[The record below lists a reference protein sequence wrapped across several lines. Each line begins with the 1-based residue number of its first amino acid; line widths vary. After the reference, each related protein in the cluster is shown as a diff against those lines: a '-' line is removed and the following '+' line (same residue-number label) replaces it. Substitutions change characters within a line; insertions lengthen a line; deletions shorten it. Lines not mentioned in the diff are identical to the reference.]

1 MPNIV
6 VSHLTKKYPKAVKE
20 TLSDSNFTI
29 ANGEFWAIIGPS
41 GCGKS
46 TFLRMLAGL
55 EPISGG
61 TISVDN
67 KVINKLPPQQRK
79 MAMVFQDYAL
89 YPHMNVYGNMAFN
102 LKMKKKTK
110 KEIET
115 KIKKAANAL
124 GLNDLLNR
132 KPAELSG
139 GQRQR
144 VALGRAM
151 VRDPDFFLMDEP
163 LSNLDAKLRVDMR
176 SLIIKL
182 HHQLKTTTIYVTH
195 DQAEAMTMADR
206 ILLLNDGGIQQVGTP
221 FELYNAPVN
230 LFVAQFIGSP
240 SMNILKGKLDSGKF
254 SINQSDL
261 DLSHILPDKLKNYQ
275 GSILIGFRPES
286 IKNIQVEKETKNK
299 KISNNLN
306 LQGKLNFIEY
316 LGGHSLLSL
325 DMFGQTIIIQTEKN
339 FSRNTDKNFQISIP
353 NNKLFYFDP
362 KSGKN
367 LSLMEEK

>member
-1 MPNIV
+1 MPDIV
-6 VSHLTKKYPKAVKE
+6 VSHLTKKYPKADKE
-20 TLSDSNFTI
+20 TLSDLNFTI
-29 ANGEFWAIIGPS
+29 TNGEFWAIIGPS

-67 KVINKLPPQQRK
+67 QIINKVPPQQRK

-89 YPHMNVYGNMAFN
+89 YPHMTVYDNMAFN

-115 KIKKAANAL
+115 KIQKAANAL
-124 GLNDLLNR
+124 GLHDLLSR

-176 SLIIKL
+176 SMIIEL

-206 ILLLNDGGIQQVGTP
+206 ILLLNDGGVQQVGTP

-240 SMNILKGKLDSGKF
+240 SMNILKGTLNSGKF
-254 SINQSDL
+254 SINHSDL
-261 DLSHILPDKLKNYQ
+261 DLTQLLPNKLKKYQ
-275 GSILIGFRPES
+275 GPILIGFRPES
-286 IKNIQVEKETKNK
+286 IKSIQIEKEAGNK

-306 LQGKLNFIEY
+306 LQGNLNFIEY

-325 DMFGQTIIIQTEKN
+325 DMFGQTIIIQTEKT
-339 FSRNTDKNFQISIP
+339 FSRNTDKRFKIAIP
-353 NNKLFYFDP
+353 NSKLFYFDP
-362 KSGKN
+362 DTGKN
-367 LSLMEEK
+367 LSLIDDK

>member
-240 SMNILKGKLDSGKF
+240 SMNILKGELDSGKF